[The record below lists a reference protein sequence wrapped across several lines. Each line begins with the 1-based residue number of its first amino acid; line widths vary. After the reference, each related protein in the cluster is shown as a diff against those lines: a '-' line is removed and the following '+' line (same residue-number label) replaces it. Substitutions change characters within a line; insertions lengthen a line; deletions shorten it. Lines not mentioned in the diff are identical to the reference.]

1 MARIPLE
8 ELRPDLFVRQPIVSE
23 FVEHRLYERR

>member
-8 ELRPDLFVRQPIVSE
+8 ELRPDLFIRQPIVGE
-23 FVEHRLYERR
+23 FVEHRLSEHR